1 MLLSTKSK
9 KGKAGMFTLWN
20 TTYNNRYKHKQS
32 TTTRH
37 SADYLTNMMLNK
49 ENHKST
55 IFMSPFI

>member
-20 TTYNNRYKHKQS
+20 TTYNNRYKHKQC

-49 ENHKST
+49 ENTRARSL
-55 IFMSPFI
+55 